1 MDIYAILLLGLTND
15 IPSHQ
20 LVFLFVLITLPIEP
34 RSIVIY
40 LLKNSSQD
48 FKEGEHEYY

>member
-1 MDIYAILLLGLTND
+1 LDINVTNAKAALLLRLAND

-20 LVFLFVLITLPIEP
+20 PIYFFMLITPPIEP

-48 FKEGEHEYY
+48 FKE